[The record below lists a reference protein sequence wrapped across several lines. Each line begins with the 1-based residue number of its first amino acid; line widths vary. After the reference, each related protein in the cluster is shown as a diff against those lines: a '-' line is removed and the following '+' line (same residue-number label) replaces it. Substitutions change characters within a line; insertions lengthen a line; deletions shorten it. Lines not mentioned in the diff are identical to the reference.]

1 MYFLIMSQEHS
12 GSILNEIKN
21 YQIMDCKFCKFIH
34 IFPIPTDEE
43 LLTMYKEE
51 FFQHIKPNDIKKDE
65 SELDYWNITYDEK
78 LDVLEKHL
86 KSNTKRIL
94 DIGCGAGFFLKRAM
108 NNGWDVVGIEPSD
121 EAANYAQTLGI
132 DVKKQFFQN
141 TTSDELGKYD
151 SIHMRFVL
159 EHTTSPQQIIKKC
172 HSLLNENG
180 LLIVEVPNDYNPLQN
195 IVKTI
200 LQKNEYWLHPPI
212 HVNYFTFTSLRN
224 LLQSNGFEI
233 VSQDATFPLEL
244 FLLMGNDYIQNET
257 IGKQIHIERMNLEIN
272 LNKGNSELKRNLYS
286 HFAELSL
293 GRTIILY
300 ARKI

>member
-1 MYFLIMSQEHS
+1 
-12 GSILNEIKN
+12 
-21 YQIMDCKFCKFIH
+21 
-34 IFPIPTDEE
+34 
-43 LLTMYKEE
+43 MYKEE

-244 FLLMGNDYIQNET
+244 FLLMGNDYIENET

-286 HFAELSL
+286 HFAELNL

>member
-1 MYFLIMSQEHS
+1 
-12 GSILNEIKN
+12 
-21 YQIMDCKFCKFIH
+21 MDCKFCKFIY
-34 IFPIPTDEE
+34 IFTIPTDEE

-272 LNKGNSELKRNLYS
+272 LNKGDSDLKRNLYS
-286 HFAELSL
+286 HFAELNL